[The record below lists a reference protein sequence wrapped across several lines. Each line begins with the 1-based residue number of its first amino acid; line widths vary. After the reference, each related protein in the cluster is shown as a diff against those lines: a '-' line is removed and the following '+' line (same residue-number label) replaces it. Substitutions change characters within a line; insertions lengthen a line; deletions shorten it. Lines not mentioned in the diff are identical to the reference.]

1 MNIVIIGAKGMLG
14 SMLGNVFAQYK
25 PLLLDKEEIDITNE
39 QNVRKVLRE
48 ENATVI
54 INAAAYTNVDAAE
67 EQKEA
72 AFLVNETGVKNLGSV
87 AKELSATLVH
97 FSTDYVFPGT
107 SEDGYSET
115 DSPGP
120 AVNEYGN
127 SKLAGERALKES
139 GCNFYLVRTAWLYGS
154 NGKNFVDTMLQLA
167 QTKKNL
173 SVVEDQVGSPTFT
186 KDVALY
192 IKTLIEEHYPF
203 GIYHAVNS
211 GKASWFEFAQKIF
224 EYMRSLAVVVK
235 PVSSAEFPRPAKR
248 PAFSILQN
256 TKGPQMRAWQEALRE
271 YLTFNNSML

>member
-14 SMLGNVFAQYK
+14 SMLGTVFAEYS
-25 PLLLDKEEIDITNE
+25 PMLLDKEEIDITNE
-39 QNVRKVLRE
+39 QNVREVLRSA
-48 ENATVI
+48 NATHI

-72 AFLVNETGVKNLGSV
+72 AFLVNETGVKNLAMV

-97 FSTDYVFPGT
+97 MSTDYVFPGT

-120 AVNEYGN
+120 SVNEYGN

-139 GCNFYLVRTAWLYGS
+139 GCNFYLVRTAWLYGP

-192 IKTLIEEHYPF
+192 IKTLILEQYPF

-211 GKASWFEFAQKIF
+211 GNASWFEFAQKIF
-224 EYMRSLAVVVK
+224 EYMQNMPVVVK
-235 PVSSAEFPRPAKR
+235 PVSSLEFPRPAKR
-248 PAFSILQN
+248 PAFSILHN
-256 TKGPQMRAWQEALRE
+256 TKGPQMRLWQDALRE
-271 YLTFNNSML
+271 YLTR

>member
-14 SMLGNVFAQYK
+14 SMLGQVFAEYSPK
-25 PLLLDKEEIDITNE
+25 LLDREEIDITNE
-39 QNVRKVLRE
+39 QNVRDVLR
-48 ENATVI
+48 NANASLI
-54 INAAAYTNVDAAE
+54 INAAAYTNVDAA
-67 EQKEA
+67 QDNKDA
-72 AFLVNETGVKNLGSV
+72 AFLVNETGVKNLAMV
-87 AKELSATLVH
+87 AKELSGTLVH

-107 SEDGYSET
+107 SVDGYSEM

-139 GCNFYLVRTAWLYGS
+139 GCNFYLVRTAWLYGP
-154 NGKNFVDTMLQLA
+154 NGRNFVDTMLNIA
-167 QTKKNL
+167 QKNKNI

-186 KDVALY
+186 KDVAMY
-192 IKTLIEEHYPF
+192 VKALIEEEYPF

-211 GKASWFEFAQKIF
+211 GNASWFEFAQKIF
-224 EYMRSLAVVVK
+224 EYMSNLAVVVK

-256 TKGPQMRAWQEALRE
+256 TKGPQMRPWQEALRE
-271 YLTFNNSML
+271 YLAS

>member
-1 MNIVIIGAKGMLG
+1 MILVIVGSKGMLG
-14 SMLGNVFAQYK
+14 SMLGSVFAEYK
-25 PLLLDKEEIDITNE
+25 PLLLDRDEIDITNSDS
-39 QNVRKVLRE
+39 VRAVLRAA
-48 ENATVI
+48 NATHV
-54 INAAAYTNVDAAE
+54 INAAAYTNVDDAE
-67 EQKEA
+67 THKED
-72 AFLVNETGVKNLGSV
+72 AFLVNEMGVKNLSEV
-87 AKELSATLVH
+87 AKELSATLIH

-107 SEDGYSET
+107 SVDGYSET

-139 GCNFYLVRTAWLYGS
+139 GCNFYLVRTAWLYGP

-186 KDVALY
+186 KDVATY
-192 IKTLIEEHYPF
+192 IKTLIIEQYPF

-224 EYMRSLAVVVK
+224 EYMQNMPVIVK
-235 PVSSAEFPRPAKR
+235 PVSSAEFPRIAKR

-256 TKGPQMRAWQEALRE
+256 TKGPQVRVWQEALRE
-271 YLTFNNSML
+271 YLTLFAR